1 MISPLAR
8 SDRNTVHGLQELVG
22 DRICTRPELEALVAE
37 VSARPEL
44 WESRIDRGS
53 EQRMYASLHRD
64 AHVDV
69 WAIFWRP
76 GNDTGWHD
84 HDISSGAVQVV
95 QGALTNCGLRVG
107 ALDRRRTHRAGGSF
121 SFDPTQIHR
130 LMCETDTA
138 ISIHAYSA
146 PLWRLGQYTV
156 DADGALRR
164 LSVSYADELRP
175 LSDESLAV
183 RGSTSP

>member
-1 MISPLAR
+1 LISPLAR

-69 WAIFWRP
+69 WAIFWHP

-121 SFDPTQIHR
+121 SFDPPFDVRDRHGDLDPRLLGAPVAAGPVHR
-130 LMCETDTA
+130 RRRRSVAAA
-138 ISIHAYSA
+138 IG
-146 PLWRLGQYTV
+146 L
-156 DADGALRR
+156 LRR
-164 LSVSYADELRP
+164 
-175 LSDESLAV
+175 
-183 RGSTSP
+183 